1 MGDSLWSNLWK
12 SVEFGWKEGVAM
24 STATGTTRFGVVN
37 DDSGDRVK
45 LGMSV
50 EARRVKLGMS
60 VKALAETAGVDRS
73 RVVAIEAGEPTV
85 RAATLGAVMA
95 ALDRL
100 EDEMG
105 MRDADHPSTRAI
117 GDPSEDLVEFTIE
130 GNFGVRAVVKGPVRD
145 LEALQGA
152 VSKLV
157 RDMQSQ
163 TPEDPEEP

>member
-1 MGDSLWSNLWK
+1 
-12 SVEFGWKEGVAM
+12 M
-24 STATGTTRFGVVN
+24 SSANGTTRFDVVN
-37 DDSGDRVK
+37 DDGDRAK

-60 VKALAETAGVDRS
+60 VKALAEKAGVDRS

-85 RAATLGAVMA
+85 RAATLGAVEA

-105 MRDADHPSTRAI
+105 MRDADPSPHAI
-117 GDPSEDLVEFTIE
+117 GDPSEDLVEFTVE

-145 LEALQGA
+145 LDALQAA
-152 VSKLV
+152 VSKLI
-157 RDMQSQ
+157 RDMQAQ
-163 TPEDPEEP
+163 APEG